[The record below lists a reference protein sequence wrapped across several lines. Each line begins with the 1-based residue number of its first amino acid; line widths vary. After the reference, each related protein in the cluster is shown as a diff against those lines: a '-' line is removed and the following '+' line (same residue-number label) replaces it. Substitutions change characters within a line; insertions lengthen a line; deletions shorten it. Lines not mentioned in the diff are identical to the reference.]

1 MTGVRLY
8 LLPVAEVAATGAPVP
23 VYLIRTDDG
32 ADILVDTGPPRQW
45 AGEDGRPTRAEP
57 GQDVVSVLR
66 LLGLRPHDID
76 YVICTHFDPDHAG
89 NHDVFD
95 CAEFLVQRDHDEAA
109 RAGDVPRLRLCR
121 PSWDSPGLRY
131 RLLDGDTEVVPGV
144 TVVESSGHVT
154 GHQSV
159 LVRLPGSGPVLL
171 AADAIPEQ
179 AAGAAATRPI
189 YPFDLDERATRDST
203 AKLMKLA
210 EAERAQVIFG
220 HDARQWRALEIWPR
234 YLG

>member
-1 MTGVRLY
+1 MRLY

-23 VYLIRTDDG
+23 VYLIRTGDG

-45 AGEDGRPTRAEP
+45 AGDDGRPLRAEP
-57 GQDVVSVLR
+57 GQDVVS
-66 LLGLRPHDID
+66 GLRRLGMRADDID

-89 NHDVFD
+89 NHDAFGA
-95 CAEFLVQRDHDEAA
+95 AEFLVQRGHDEVA
-109 RAGDVPRLRLCR
+109 RAAEVPRLQLCR
-121 PSWDSPGLRY
+121 PSWDSPDLRY
-131 RLLDGDTEVVPGV
+131 RLLDGDTEIVPGV
-144 TVVESSGHVT
+144 SVVESSGHVT

-159 LVRLPGSGPVLL
+159 LVRLPGSGAVLL

-179 AAGAAATRPI
+179 AACDPSTRTI
-189 YPFDLDERATRDST
+189 YPFDLDARATRDST

-210 EAERAQVIFG
+210 EVERAQVIFG

-234 YLG
+234 HLG